1 MWEVTETEAIKLIT
15 INNDLMTS
23 ERIEHYKVLAPI
35 YFDVAC
41 AYCHTKLDYK
51 NKSVQLF
58 IAKAIQYYSHNIGI
72 ASRSMGTVSYSFET
86 NLPESVLRVIK
97 PFKKVAW

>member
-1 MWEVTETEAIKLIT
+1 MWEVTETEAMNLIT
-15 INNDLMTS
+15 INNDLMTP

-35 YFDVAC
+35 YLEVAC
-41 AYCHTKLDYK
+41 DYCHTKLDYK

-58 IAKAIQYYSHNIGI
+58 IAKAIQYYSQNVGLT
-72 ASRSMGTVSYSFET
+72 SRSMGTVSYSFES